1 MYPREFGCGV
11 FLGCPRCV
19 LTRWYH
25 HAVQTCLCKQPVNL
39 SWHHNEWLLL
49 LTTQECGRVLLRYFS
64 KTFFVK
70 VLFQCC
76 TRGTS
81 TPKAFIVALFC
92 RSFSLW
98 SSSSSLWLPQLPH
111 KHTRTHHRLRL
122 STHAGFMG
130 SLYLSHSMCSSS
142 PSGHK
147 SSRHQLEQLCL
158 RFIDEAISHIKTLF
172 LKLNTFDVHDVIC
185 RIQLYVTVYAS
196 CTHTQIQGRC
206 CKRVQ

>member
-1 MYPREFGCGV
+1 MLHKRNVDTKSLYCGSV
-11 FLGCPRCV
+11 LSLFFSVVQFL
-19 LTRWYH
+19 
-25 HAVQTCLCKQPVNL
+25 QPV
-39 SWHHNEWLLL
+39 
-49 LTTQECGRVLLRYFS
+49 T
-64 KTFFVK
+64 
-70 VLFQCC
+70 
-76 TRGTS
+76 
-81 TPKAFIVALFC
+81 
-92 RSFSLW
+92 
-98 SSSSSLWLPQLPH
+98 PQLPH

-147 SSRHQLEQLCL
+147 SSRHRLEQLCL